1 MEGGRRVAGRR
12 AAGKAS
18 ARAHVGATPRPHH
31 PPPPTAMAHPPDD
44 PPVRLVPRISW
55 RSSLPVDDELDA
67 YLKPGE
73 LAICMVVDE
82 SNAAG

>member
-1 MEGGRRVAGRR
+1 
-12 AAGKAS
+12 
-18 ARAHVGATPRPHH
+18 
-31 PPPPTAMAHPPDD
+31 MAHPPDD